1 MIDAQS
7 SEAGERAE
15 LKILLTSGVFAKAP
29 NLAKLLSYICDRY
42 WKGDLESLK
51 EYSLG
56 VEALGRPQSFDPSS
70 NAIVRVEALRLREKL
85 RKYYETQGAGHEI
98 HISIQPGG
106 YVPQFTRNP
115 QLLDQKN
122 RKNDLTPAVLAPLPL
137 VPAVGA
143 SRPNRALIVAVLMA
157 AALIVAL
164 IIVEIPRGA
173 ARIFNSARMAQLGH
187 RAQISAEAPR
197 AGPAPAVAPSG
208 LSGIGI
214 LAGYTRAGYTDRSGV
229 QWVGDRYFD
238 GGSTGTNTGR
248 IILGASDPTLFGTYR
263 MGDFTYNIPLKPGDY
278 ELWLY
283 FVETLFGPGTNA
295 GGGEGSRMFQVT
307 ANGRLLLNDFDII
320 ADSGANFTA
329 DERVFDDIHP
339 AADGYLHL
347 AFIHQMDAPLV
358 DAIRIVPTESRMQL
372 PVRIVAQDSSYTD
385 RENRVWSPDR
395 FVRGG
400 RLVARRTTVEN
411 TADPG
416 LYAGE
421 RFGNFTY
428 AIPAAP
434 GKHAV
439 TLYFCEQY
447 FWPGNPNGSGPGSRV
462 FNVTCNGRM
471 LLSNFDVFKEAG
483 GAGRPVVRTFHSIEP
498 DAQGKIV
505 LRFIPIVNYPM
516 VNAVDVEDESR

>member
-1 MIDAQS
+1 MVNEQS
-7 SEAGERAE
+7 REVGERAE
-15 LKILLTSGVFAKAP
+15 LESLLASGIFAKAP

-42 WKGDLESLK
+42 WKGELESLK

-85 RKYYETQGAGHEI
+85 RKYYEAQGAGHEI

-106 YVPQFTRNP
+106 YVPQFARNL

-122 RKNDLTPAVLAPLPL
+122 QKNGLAPAAPLPL
-137 VPAVGA
+137 VPIGVV
-143 SRPNRALIVAVLMA
+143 SRPNRALIIAVLMA
-157 AALIVAL
+157 AVLVAALIV
-164 IIVEIPRGA
+164 IEIPRGA
-173 ARIFNSARMAQLGH
+173 ARIFNSARVAQLGR

-197 AGPAPAVAPSG
+197 AGPAPAAAPPG

-214 LAGYTRAGYTDRSGV
+214 LAGYTRAGYTDRNGV
-229 QWVGDRYFD
+229 QWLGDRYFD
-238 GGSTGTNTGR
+238 GGSAGTNTGR
-248 IILGASDPTLFGTYR
+248 VILGASDPTLFGAYR
-263 MGDFTYNIPLKPGDY
+263 TGDFTYTIPLKPGNY

-283 FVETLFGPGTNA
+283 FVETLFGPGTNS
-295 GGGEGSRMFQVT
+295 GGGDGSRMFQVK

-320 ADSGANFTA
+320 ADAGANFTA

-339 AADGYLHL
+339 APDGYLHL
-347 AFIHQMDAPLV
+347 AFLHQMDAPLV
-358 DAIRIVPTESRMQL
+358 DAIRLIPCGQSGAQL
-372 PVRIVAQDSSYTD
+372 PVRIVAQETSYTD

-400 RLVARRTTVEN
+400 RLVARRTAVAD

-447 FWPGNPNGSGPGSRV
+447 FGPGNPNGSGPGSRV
-462 FNVTCNGRM
+462 FNVTCNGKT
-471 LLSNFDVFKEAG
+471 LLSDFDVFKEAG
-483 GAGRPVVRTFHSIEP
+483 GAGRPVVRTFHGIEP

-505 LRFIPIVNYPM
+505 LHFIPVVNYAL
-516 VNAVDVEDESR
+516 VNAIDVEDDAR